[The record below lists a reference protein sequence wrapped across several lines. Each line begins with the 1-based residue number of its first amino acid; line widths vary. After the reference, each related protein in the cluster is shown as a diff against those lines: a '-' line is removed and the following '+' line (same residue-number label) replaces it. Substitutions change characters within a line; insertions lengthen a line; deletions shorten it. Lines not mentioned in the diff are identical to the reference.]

1 MGLRRFDLRSNGGF
15 VKLPNKVLAAWA
27 DEPEKLAAYC
37 LLKAERDY
45 HTGEVHTS
53 LHALAVR
60 FGWSWRKARAFVAD
74 LGVTTDAEVTS
85 QPAQHSQHNV
95 KLRFPGNGDESSTT
109 DITTE
114 AQPTSQPKHNSN
126 PASPPP
132 ERISGPPQEEEEE
145 KEEVTTLTT
154 LSGSRRKKSPAP
166 LMSDFTITTGMR
178 AWFKG
183 QFGEVPERE
192 VLGETESFLDH
203 HRAKGNL
210 MVDWAAA
217 WRTWMRNWRT
227 RFGATNG
234 KLGTK
239 RAEVSPTSREGIRA
253 RWGNPT
259 WMKEEPDGK

>member
-1 MGLRRFDLRSNGGF
+1 MSTGRWHKLHEDAVLLCGPKQRLIAYVYAVIYPSAGVRELQRLTDLPYRACLFGVNLRISQCAETGSKPDHAKR
-15 VKLPNKVLAAWA
+15 PPEQIA
-27 DEPEKLAAYC
+27 DETRIK
-37 LLKAERDY
+37 
-45 HTGEVHTS
+45 TGSKPDQQMDQS
-53 LHALAVR
+53 L
-60 FGWSWRKARAFVAD
+60 ARARAVVDFGSLTA
-74 LGVTTDAEVTS
+74 
-85 QPAQHSQHNV
+85 
-95 KLRFPGNGDESSTT
+95 
-109 DITTE
+109 TTE
-114 AQPTSQPKHNSN
+114 
-126 PASPPP
+126 
-132 ERISGPPQEEEEE
+132 
-145 KEEVTTLTT
+145 TT